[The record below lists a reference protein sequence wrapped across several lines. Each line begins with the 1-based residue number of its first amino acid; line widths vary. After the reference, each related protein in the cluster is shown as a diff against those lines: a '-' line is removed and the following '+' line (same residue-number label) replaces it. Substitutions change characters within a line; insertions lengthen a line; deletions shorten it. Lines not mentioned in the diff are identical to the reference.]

1 MGRFAGVEKRLPVEQ
16 NSLCPFGASSF
27 GPKLFCSGDFVALP
41 SLGWV
46 TAVTVM
52 GGKDTKILEASRAG
66 AGGLGLGS
74 LVWATVE

>member
-1 MGRFAGVEKRLPVEQ
+1 MAGVAGQHPVEQ

-27 GPKLFCSGDFVALP
+27 GPNLFCSGDFVALP

-52 GGKDTKILEASRAG
+52 GGEDTKILEAPRAG

-74 LVWATVE
+74 LVWATL